1 MASYK
6 TEAVILSRLNLGE
19 SDRIL
24 TLFSPSKGKI
34 RAIAKG
40 SRKTK
45 SKFSGH
51 TELFTFC
58 DFIISTGK
66 SLEII
71 TDSELISNYLALKPD
86 MESVKTAYFMAEV
99 IGKLLPDEQP
109 NEDIYKLFLWC
120 LGRLNSDKINLVR
133 LIFVARI
140 LKILGIYPELSK
152 CVKCERRPD
161 PDVLYFSKEA
171 GGIIDKSCSL
181 HFSDARRASQ
191 DTIKL
196 WRYLAES
203 DYSGLLR
210 LRPTASLVDSTS
222 ELALEYL
229 KCVTLIDYRSI
240 RVLS

>member
-6 TEAVILSRLNLGE
+6 TKAIILSRLNLGE

-24 TLFSPSKGKI
+24 TLFSPAKGKI

-51 TELFTFC
+51 TELFTLC

-66 SLEII
+66 NLDII
-71 TDSELISNYLALKPD
+71 TDSELISNFLAAKPD
-86 MESVKTAYFMAEV
+86 MENVKTAYFMAEV
-99 IGKLLPDEQP
+99 INKLLPDEQP
-109 NEDIYKLFLWC
+109 NEDIYNLFLWC
-120 LGRLNSDKINLVR
+120 LESLNSDRINLIR

-152 CVKCERRPD
+152 CVKCEIKPD
-161 PDVLYFSKEA
+161 PETLYFSKEA
-171 GGIIDKSCSL
+171 GGITDKGCSL
-181 HFSDARRASQ
+181 HFPDAIKVNSDM
-191 DTIKL
+191 IKL
-196 WRYLAES
+196 WRYLADSNFSELQKIKPSAILVSTVS
-203 DYSGLLR
+203 D
-210 LRPTASLVDSTS
+210 
-222 ELALEYL
+222 LALEYL

>member
-1 MASYK
+1 MPSYK
-6 TEAVILSRLNLGE
+6 TEAIIINRLNLGE

-40 SRKTK
+40 SRRTK

-51 TELFTFC
+51 TELFTLC

-66 SLEII
+66 SLDII
-71 TDSELISNYLALKPD
+71 TDSDLVSNFLALNPD

-99 IGKLLPDEQP
+99 ISKLLPDDQP
-109 NEDIYKLFLWC
+109 NQEVYDLFLWC
-120 LGRLNSDKINLVR
+120 LRNLGTSETNLIR
-133 LIFVARI
+133 LIFVSRM
-140 LKILGIYPELSK
+140 LKIFGIYPELGK
-152 CVKCERRPD
+152 CIKCEVKPSEE
-161 PDVLYFSKEA
+161 VVYFSKMA

-181 HFSDARRASQ
+181 HFEDAIRVNK
-191 DTIKL
+191 DVIKL
-196 WRYLAES
+196 WRYLANVSFAE
-203 DYSGLLR
+203 LLK
-210 LRPTASLVDSTS
+210 LKPDPKLSQSTS

-229 KCVTLIDYRSI
+229 RCMTMIDYRSI